1 MEGLPWWF
9 GGQISA
15 LSMRAPGFDPRATT
29 EDPHATLKMKIPN
42 AATKTS
48 AAK

>member
-1 MEGLPWWF
+1 MF
-9 GGQISA
+9 SGQISA
-15 LSMRAPGFDPRATT
+15 LSMRGPDPRATT
-29 EDPHATLKMKIPN
+29 EDPHATLKVKIPN